1 AVEAGAH
8 AYAARDG
15 HYRSMTTWSV
25 DENGHLVG
33 ELELPMDVGTVGGA
47 TRVHPMAKLAPKTLG
62 TESAGDLAQI
72 IVAVGLGKNL
82 VSVRACVTDGI
93 QQSLMALHSRSGAI
107 AAGAT
112 GEMIDIISQ
121 QLIEANDIRVGKA
134 KELVAEFNH
143 EC

>member
-1 AVEAGAH
+1 
-8 AYAARDG
+8 
-15 HYRSMTTWSV
+15 
-25 DENGHLVG
+25 
-33 ELELPMDVGTVGGA
+33 GTVGGA
-47 TRVHPMAKLAPKTLG
+47 TRVHPMAKLALKMLG

-72 IVAVGLGKNL
+72 IVAVGLAQNL
-82 VSVRACVTDGI
+82 GALRALVTDGI
-93 QQSLMALHSRSGAI
+93 QKRHMALHSRSVAI

-112 GEMIDIISQ
+112 GEVIDVISQ